1 MQLVPLLSSL
11 FHLHFLEMPKSSFM
25 KKKCYLISA
34 LSLLLNINMQAQKPA
49 EMEAYFLSTL
59 RGEQVDKVPG
69 KRFSMKHVDE
79 RRKEVWQAWKR
90 ACAVYDGVQ
99 LPPLDSLSKAPRSEW
114 QLPDSL
120 EPQAVMPFYFGA
132 KGVKPEAGYP
142 FFLYLHGS
150 GPKQQE
156 WQTGLVLAQRFADA
170 PSVYFIPQ
178 IPNEGGWYRWWQR
191 SKQFA
196 WERLLRQVL
205 LREDI
210 NPNRLYVFGIS
221 EGGYGSQ
228 RLASYYADYWA
239 AAGPMAG
246 GEPLKNAPA
255 ENVGNIGFSLRTG
268 AKDYGFYRHILTN
281 YVKQALDSLEV
292 LYPAGFRHRVE
303 LIPERGHAIDYA
315 PTTPWLSLFHRNPSP
330 RQFCWEDFEMDGRHR
345 RGFYNILVNERPDP
359 EARTSYTVNIV
370 DNVVHVAVENVRYV
384 TTERDSVYGIEMKF
398 RREYDDAYTGRFTL
412 FLNEDLVDLSRPV
425 TIIVNGRQLYWG
437 MLTANT
443 RNLLRSLAAFYDPQ
457 RMYPVAYEVKL

>member
-1 MQLVPLLSSL
+1 MCLAFRKADMGHNVWPPIMLL
-11 FHLHFLEMPKSSFM
+11 
-25 KKKCYLISA
+25 I
-34 LSLLLNINMQAQKPA
+34 I
-49 EMEAYFLSTL
+49 
-59 RGEQVDKVPG
+59 G
-69 KRFSMKHVDE
+69 
-79 RRKEVWQAWKR
+79 
-90 ACAVYDGVQ
+90 
-99 LPPLDSLSKAPRSEW
+99 
-114 QLPDSL
+114 
-120 EPQAVMPFYFGA
+120 
-132 KGVKPEAGYP
+132 
-142 FFLYLHGS
+142 
-150 GPKQQE
+150 
-156 WQTGLVLAQRFADA
+156 QR
-170 PSVYFIPQ
+170 Q
-178 IPNEGGWYRWWQR
+178 
-191 SKQFA
+191 
-196 WERLLRQVL
+196 
-205 LREDI
+205 
-210 NPNRLYVFGIS
+210 
-221 EGGYGSQ
+221 
-228 RLASYYADYWA
+228 
-239 AAGPMAG
+239 GPMAG

-255 ENVGNIGFSLRTG
+255 ENVGNIGFSLRSG

-359 EARTSYTVNIV
+359 EARTNYTVNIV

-384 TTERDSVYGIEMKF
+384 TTERDSIYGIEMKF

-443 RNLLRSLAAFYDPQ
+443 RNLLRSLAVFYDPQ